1 MPIKLS
7 FDPPFAKVSF
17 PSRPARVP
25 SSVLKPRASY
35 DGSMFDIATS
45 SDLSAM
51 DLLALM
57 NGRGFQALPVIGQSL
72 SPACMAELS
81 ENGEI
86 FDSEDDDDL
95 PSLSQIQ
102 DPPKQ
107 VIDFTGDDD
116 GDCEDDD
123 TDHTEV
129 S

>member
-1 MPIKLS
+1 
-7 FDPPFAKVSF
+7 
-17 PSRPARVP
+17 
-25 SSVLKPRASY
+25 
-35 DGSMFDIATS
+35 MFDIATR
-45 SDLSAM
+45 SDLSTM

-72 SPACMAELS
+72 SPACTAELS

-86 FDSEDDDDL
+86 FDSEDDDDV
-95 PSLSQIQ
+95 PSISQIQ

-107 VIDFTGDDD
+107 VIDLTRDDD

-123 TDHTEV
+123 ADHTEV